1 MKCPYCKQDLVR
13 DISRQEEKFSNG
25 YPMIDRFQGLNYVG
39 KLEMKTLD

>member
-1 MKCPYCKQDLVR
+1 MKCPYCKQDLVKGH
-13 DISRQEEKFSNG
+13 IQTFSNG